1 MEMTFGKYFL
11 VLIYILGFGLM
22 CFVAGIEIRA
32 GHTEMG
38 WFFLVMGLP
47 SIEGVFSVING
58 IETPDEK
65 PKKDKKR
72 V

>member
-1 MEMTFGKYFL
+1 MTFGKYFM
-11 VLIYILGFGLM
+11 VLCSILAFGMM

-32 GHTEMG
+32 GHTEKC

-47 SIEGVFSVING
+47 SIEGVFIAING
-58 IETPDEK
+58 IDTPDEK

>member
-1 MEMTFGKYFL
+1 MTFGKYFM
-11 VLIYILGFGLM
+11 VLCSILGFGLM
-22 CFVAGIEIRA
+22 CFVAGIEVGA
-32 GHTEMG
+32 GHTEKG
-38 WFFLVMGLP
+38 WFFLLLGLP
-47 SIEGVFSVING
+47 AIERMFSVIND